1 MATVVSSAG
10 PSAIGSKPG
19 SEPHR
24 LESVSAGF
32 TPGPLLLLGAPGVGK
47 GTQAK
52 ELVKLW
58 GIPQI
63 STGDLLRAN
72 VVNGSELGKTASA
85 IMQRGDLV
93 PDSLVNEMVALRLT
107 EPDVARGFILDGF
120 PRTLG
125 QASWLDERL
134 AAHAGASQAVP
145 SDLRSDSSSDLNRAA
160 KIDPPAGTAAVALP
174 VVAVSIQVDYTRLLR
189 RIAGRRNCPVCQTIY
204 NIYLQPPK
212 IDGICD
218 LEGAPL
224 VQRSD
229 DTEDCFAG
237 RMLTYQSLTSPVVE
251 HYRALSRFAEVNGDQ
266 PVADVAA
273 SIVSSVE
280 RLRGFDPQGS

>member
-1 MATVVSSAG
+1 MATAVSNATG
-10 PSAIGSKPG
+10 HA
-19 SEPHR
+19 EA
-24 LESVSAGF
+24 SVHS
-32 TPGPLLLLGAPGVGK
+32 TSSVIPGPILLLGAPGVGK

-52 ELVKLW
+52 ALVKLW

-63 STGDLLRAN
+63 STGDLLRGN
-72 VVNGSELGKTASA
+72 VANGSELGKMAHE
-85 IMQRGDLV
+85 IMLRGELV

-125 QASWLDERL
+125 QANWLDETL
-134 AAHAGASQAVP
+134 AKQAIAPGEGIQRDSIAGAPIS
-145 SDLRSDSSSDLNRAA
+145 
-160 KIDPPAGTAAVALP
+160 TLP

-189 RIAGRRNCPVCQTIY
+189 RISGRRNCPVCQTIY

-212 IDGICD
+212 VEGICD
-218 LEGAPL
+218 LEGSPL

-237 RMLTYQSLTSPVVE
+237 RMLTYQTLTAPVVD

-266 PVADVAA
+266 PVAEVAA

-280 RLRGFDPQGS
+280 RLRGFGPQGA

>member
-1 MATVVSSAG
+1 MATAVSSGAELAAAVKTA
-10 PSAIGSKPG
+10 AI
-19 SEPHR
+19 
-24 LESVSAGF
+24 
-32 TPGPLLLLGAPGVGK
+32 PGPILLLGAPGVGK

-72 VVNGSELGKTASA
+72 VSNGTQLGKLAHE
-85 IMQRGDLV
+85 IMLRGELVTDDLV
-93 PDSLVNEMVALRLT
+93 NQMVDARLA
-107 EPDVARGFILDGF
+107 EPDTARGFILDGF
-120 PRTLG
+120 PRTLP
-125 QASWLDERL
+125 QADWLDHRL
-134 AAHAGASQAVP
+134 ASQAG
-145 SDLRSDSSSDLNRAA
+145 S
-160 KIDPPAGTAAVALP
+160 LP
-174 VVAVSIQVDYTRLLR
+174 VVAVSIQVDYTQLLR
-189 RIAGRRNCPVCQTIY
+189 RITGRRNCPVCQTIY

-212 IDGICD
+212 IEGICD
-218 LEGAPL
+218 VEGAAL

-229 DTEDCFAG
+229 DTEGCFTG
-237 RMLTYQSLTSPVVE
+237 RMRTYESLTAPVVE

-280 RLRGFDPQGS
+280 RLRA